1 MSGSGE
7 GIGTIR
13 QGLPMNQQPHGRL
26 GLGDEGQDGDGGGES
41 GRRLAA
47 AVNTYLTGKPAKRI
61 DD

>member
-1 MSGSGE
+1 
-7 GIGTIR
+7 
-13 QGLPMNQQPHGRL
+13 MNQQPHGRL